1 MSLVCACP
9 EVASRHGRFLLTILA
24 FYLSL
29 LEHSESMASLV
40 HRLPPELVRKI
51 GDHLI
56 GIKQWA
62 TDAPR
67 TIQTAQFAEPGLD
80 VDFIGLRTLPSLAT
94 ASRFFLEPAL
104 DALWD
109 TLPDYSILVY
119 LLPRDAWAVQ
129 TVNPGSRFSFSDD
142 DRSPKFQYLVRIVSE
157 GLLSQLTSPA

>member
-1 MSLVCACP
+1 
-9 EVASRHGRFLLTILA
+9 
-24 FYLSL
+24 
-29 LEHSESMASLV
+29 MASLV

-67 TIQTAQFAEPGLD
+67 TIQTAQFAEPVLD

-109 TLPDYSILVY
+109 TLPDYSILLY

-142 DRSPKFQYLVRIVSE
+142 DRSPKFQHLVRIVSKVQ
-157 GLLSQLTSPA
+157 LSQLTSSA